1 MILQEWMQLFVKNKD
16 VGETKI
22 VKYFTQSSLIIIPRT
37 TTDAHNKRL
46 WQSQQKKFTEEVLKA
61 HSQVWDKFWQL
72 KALQKLWKMPFI

>member
-37 TTDAHNKRL
+37 TTDAHNKTVT
-46 WQSQQKKFTEEVLKA
+46 TEKVHRRSFKG
-61 HSQVWDKFWQL
+61 
-72 KALQKLWKMPFI
+72 ALSGLR

>member
-16 VGETKI
+16 VGEAKI

-46 WQSQQKKFTEEVLKA
+46 
-61 HSQVWDKFWQL
+61 
-72 KALQKLWKMPFI
+72 